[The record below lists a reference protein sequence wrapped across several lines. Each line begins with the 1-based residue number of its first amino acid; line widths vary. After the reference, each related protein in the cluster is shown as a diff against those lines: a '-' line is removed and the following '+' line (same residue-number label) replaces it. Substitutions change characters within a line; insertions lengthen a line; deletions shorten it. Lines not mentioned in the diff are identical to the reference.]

1 MKYKKVLIAILL
13 IVGLLFAFYV
23 SNPYQAGYVPI
34 QQDYVAV
41 INLSGVISYS
51 TSPLILWGESITP
64 DDVHD
69 LIQRVKDDPAAKAV
83 VLRINSPGGSA
94 AASEEIYEM
103 ISELTKERK
112 VVAYIAEYGASG
124 GYYISLP
131 AEKIVAN
138 PSSLTGS
145 VGAVSVIIN
154 FAGLFEKIGLKA
166 YTFKSNPLKDVGSP
180 YRNITQE
187 EMDVLQSIVDST
199 YQEFVDKVIENRG
212 SLIDRG
218 EVLTGRPFTGLQAL
232 RVGLVDEVGTFKEAL
247 NIAKQLAGLPEDAP
261 YKVISKPRPSLLSL
275 LFGGEKTR
283 LKLSYEVLMMW
294 PLPADLEPKDVLY
307 LLKNREG

>member
-69 LIQRVKDDPAAKAV
+69 LIQKVKEDSAAKAV

-94 AASEEIYEM
+94 AASEEIYGM
-103 ISELTKERK
+103 ISELAEERK
-112 VVAYIAEYGASG
+112 VIAYIAEYGASG

-145 VGAVSVIIN
+145 VGAVSVVIN
-154 FAGLFEKIGLKA
+154 YAGLFEKIGLRA

-180 YRNITQE
+180 YRNMTQE

-199 YQEFVDKVIENRG
+199 YQEFVDKVVEKRG

-247 NIAKQLAGLPEDAP
+247 SVAKKLAGLPEDAP
-261 YKVISKPRPSLLSL
+261 YKTISKPRPSLLSL
-275 LFGGEKTR
+275 LFGGEQTR

-294 PLPADLEPKDVLY
+294 PLPAELEPKDVLY
-307 LLKNREG
+307 LLKDRGG